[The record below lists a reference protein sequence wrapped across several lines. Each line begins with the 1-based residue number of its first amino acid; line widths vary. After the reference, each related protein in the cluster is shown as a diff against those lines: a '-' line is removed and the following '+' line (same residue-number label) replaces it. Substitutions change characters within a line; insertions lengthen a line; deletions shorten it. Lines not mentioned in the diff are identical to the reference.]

1 MKENKNWKKQ
11 IALFLISQ
19 NLSMFGSSVVGFS
32 IVWYITVTTESGFWI
47 TLSTLAT
54 LIPQVLVS
62 LWAGVFAD
70 RYNKKTII
78 MLADGFTALATLLA
92 FVSFHYGFAN
102 LSFLIFIAC
111 LRSVGGGFQAPAV
124 NALYPEIVPRE
135 HLLRING
142 INQMANNVLLLLSPA
157 AGGAIF
163 GMFGMQWTFL
173 VDLLTAV
180 IAITIMFRLKIVTR
194 AADRSDSSVLKEL
207 REGVRYTWS
216 QPLLRVMLVCYAVTF
231 ILITPAAFLSPL
243 MVVRSFGSEVWKLT
257 ANEMLWSLG
266 ALLGGAFVAWKGEFK
281 NKITMIAVSLAVF
294 GCTFALMGLSR
305 VFWVYLIF
313 DCICGMFVPVLI
325 ASETVLIQTNTE
337 KGYMG
342 RVFALLQFVSQGMM
356 PIAIL
361 GFGPLS
367 DLVRIESIMIG
378 CGLLLICWSL
388 YFKKAA
394 GRALCSI

>member
-78 MLADGFTALATLLA
+78 MMADGFTALATLLA
-92 FVSFHYGFAN
+92 FVAFHYGFAN

-157 AGGAIF
+157 AG
-163 GMFGMQWTFL
+163 
-173 VDLLTAV
+173 
-180 IAITIMFRLKIVTR
+180 
-194 AADRSDSSVLKEL
+194 E
-207 REGVRYTWS
+207 E
-216 QPLLRVMLVCYAVTF
+216 
-231 ILITPAAFLSPL
+231 
-243 MVVRSFGSEVWKLT
+243 
-257 ANEMLWSLG
+257 
-266 ALLGGAFVAWKGEFK
+266 
-281 NKITMIAVSLAVF
+281 
-294 GCTFALMGLSR
+294 
-305 VFWVYLIF
+305 
-313 DCICGMFVPVLI
+313 
-325 ASETVLIQTNTE
+325 
-337 KGYMG
+337 
-342 RVFALLQFVSQGMM
+342 
-356 PIAIL
+356 
-361 GFGPLS
+361 
-367 DLVRIESIMIG
+367 
-378 CGLLLICWSL
+378 
-388 YFKKAA
+388 
-394 GRALCSI
+394 